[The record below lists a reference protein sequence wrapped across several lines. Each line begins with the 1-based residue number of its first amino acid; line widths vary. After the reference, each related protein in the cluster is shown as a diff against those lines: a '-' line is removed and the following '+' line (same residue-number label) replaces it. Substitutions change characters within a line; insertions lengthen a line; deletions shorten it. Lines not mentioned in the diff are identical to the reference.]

1 VNQGSLFE
9 KIDGKN
15 IAYRVTKPTIPWES
29 VWDVVL
35 IHGFAAWGKTW
46 IDQES
51 MFAKRGYT
59 VYSLDLPPFGMS
71 DEYDIDYF
79 SREKQAYLINT
90 FIKQRWLNQVIL
102 VAHSFWWKAAME
114 AYMNDPISFAWL
126 ILIDVALG
134 FPKIE
139 TEFVPATGAIWYIMR
154 EEWVRDL
161 LMRFVITNSFLG
173 TRALQSFLY
182 DTESLSDER
191 LWIYKIPFQIQWKW
205 EYLWDWLS
213 YTVNHAESG
222 KSNTTKNYV
231 SIDIPTLLIWW
242 KEDTITPLPQWVEL
256 QKMIQWS
263 TLTILEK
270 VNHIPQVEDPK
281 WITNAIESFLD
292 KNYQ

>member
-1 VNQGSLFE
+1 
-9 KIDGKN
+9 
-15 IAYRVTKPTIPWES
+15 
-29 VWDVVL
+29 
-35 IHGFAAWGKTW
+35 
-46 IDQES
+46 
-51 MFAKRGYT
+51 
-59 VYSLDLPPFGMS
+59 
-71 DEYDIDYF
+71 
-79 SREKQAYLINT
+79 
-90 FIKQRWLNQVIL
+90 LNHIIL

-139 TEFVPATGAIWYIMR
+139 TEFILPTGAIWYIMS
-154 EEWVRDL
+154 EKWVRDP

-191 LWIYKIPFQIQWKW
+191 LWIYKIPFRIEWKW

-213 YTVNHAESG
+213 YTNTHAESG
-222 KSNTTKNYV
+222 KSNTTKSYV

-256 QKMIQWS
+256 QKMIRWS
-263 TLTILEK
+263 DLTILEK
-270 VNHIPQVEDPK
+270 VNHIPQIEDPK
-281 WITNAIESFLD
+281 WITDAIESFLD